1 MTQEFLLLS
10 FPNWPNWVA
19 FSVFVLSGLSLLL
32 LLYRKLG
39 EGERRLTARLAGLK
53 PDRAESETV
62 PTLSYADV
70 APLYREEGEGA
81 GWRQRLQGRALPI
94 TILLLL
100 LLGIL
105 AIGIVDYPLVTLAS
119 AGGVMVLAGGFVAFH
134 AYRRNARRRRF
145 IDQLPEAIDII
156 IRGARVGMSLQE
168 NFQVI
173 AREMP
178 DPVGSQ
184 FRILAE
190 KLGIGIDLETALG
203 AAVEE
208 VAVKELQFMATTLI
222 LQRRTGGQYT
232 DVLENLAQVLRDRR
246 AQFLKAKAL
255 TSESRVSA
263 RIVTIVTGVI
273 LVILA
278 ATNKAQFDF
287 LFEDPLGH
295 NLLIYSGISI
305 LVGFF
310 ILSRLLRTLQ

>member
-1 MTQEFLLLS
+1 MTPDFLPIS
-10 FPNWPNWVA
+10 IPDWPSWVA
-19 FSVFVLSGLSLLL
+19 FAVCVLSGLSLLL

-39 EGERRLTARLAGLK
+39 EGERQLTVRLTGLK
-53 PDRAESETV
+53 PNREESETV
-62 PTLSYADV
+62 LPLSLAEV
-70 APLYREEGEGA
+70 APLYREEQDIS

-94 TILLLL
+94 VILLVFLM
-100 LLGIL
+100 GIL
-105 AIGIVDYPLVTLAS
+105 VIGIAEFPLVMLVI
-119 AGGVMVLAGGFVAFH
+119 AGGGVSLAGGYVMLH
-134 AYRRNARRRRF
+134 VYLRNARRRRF

-178 DPVGSQ
+178 DPVGGQ

-203 AAVEE
+203 AAVED

-222 LQRRTGGQYT
+222 LQRRTGGQYAE
-232 DVLENLAQVLRDRR
+232 VLENLARVLRDRR

-278 ATNKAQFDF
+278 ATNKTQFDF

-295 NLLIYSGISI
+295 NLLIYSAISI
-305 LVGFF
+305 SAGF
-310 ILSRLLRTLQ
+310 IVLSRLLRTLR